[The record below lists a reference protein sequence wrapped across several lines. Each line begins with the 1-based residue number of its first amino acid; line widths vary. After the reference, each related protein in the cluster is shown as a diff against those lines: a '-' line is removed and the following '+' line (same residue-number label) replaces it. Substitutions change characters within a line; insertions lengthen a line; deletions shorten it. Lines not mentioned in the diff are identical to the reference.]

1 MATPQEFAREREF
14 MGIGNLPYAD
24 YWNTP
29 PEGQRQNFT
38 EEARQVLRVNDMFQ
52 DEQNRYLRDRK
63 VSQDAN
69 ALIDVMPYMQDSEVE
84 QALISNPR
92 IQATPEIKTIEDFLA
107 RRQRVNTPKPQSDA
121 VLGPRILEKI
131 TNPDD
136 RDLFKRRVL
145 DEGYSVEE
153 AQDLYYNDDYN
164 RKQET
169 RLGEMGV
176 PPEEYESLKVNN
188 RYDMGKVG
196 QRLFKAQQDR
206 ERAKY
211 DLRGDTPAARQVEA
225 ISSAMRSMAKRL
237 NDQGIIPSDDP
248 VYRKLE
254 ERLAPAL
261 ERQLS
266 EFGVEPLPAP
276 AVKTDPIKTD
286 DQVKPLSVVTPG
298 QQADSKVYASF
309 QEEAFDKG
317 WTPEQAAIEA
327 ERRNSPIQQEIDRE
341 WTGAKLALG
350 NRLLKQYPNTD
361 GPAGNPAVLLARAI
375 YTDADA
381 PGDESSL
388 SGTQMEWET
397 GMPSRQSYMA
407 KTLRELGLNPDSILF
422 KEPGNERTGSQNVRA
437 GEVLKAW
444 AGDFLTAKGLLNA
457 QAPAS
462 AASAQ
467 ESEAVKKAR
476 ELANKY

>member
-1 MATPQEFAREREF
+1 MATPQDFSREREF

-24 YWNTP
+24 YWNIP

-38 EEARQVLRVNDMFQ
+38 EEARQALRVNDMFQ
-52 DEQNRYLRDRK
+52 DEQNRYVRDRK

-84 QALISNPR
+84 QALMSNPR
-92 IQATPEIKTIEDFLA
+92 IQGTPEIKTIEDFLA

-169 RLGEMGV
+169 RLGELGV

-211 DLRGDTPAARQVEA
+211 DLRGDTPAARQVDA
-225 ISSAMRSMAKRL
+225 ISSAMRSMAKQL
-237 NDQGIIPSDDP
+237 NDRGIDPSSDP
-248 VYRKLE
+248 VYKRLE

-266 EFGVEPLPAP
+266 EFGVEPVSQQTVPG
-276 AVKTDPIKTD
+276 AVNMSTA
-286 DQVKPLSVVTPG
+286 DQVNPVSVVP
-298 QQADSKVYASF
+298 QNQSPESAQYASF
-309 QEEAFDKG
+309 AEEAFTKG
-317 WTPEQAAIEA
+317 LTPEQAQA
-327 ERRNSPIQQEIDRE
+327 EFEKRNSPVKQEIDNA
-341 WTGAKLALG
+341 WTDSKLALG
-350 NRLLKQYPNTD
+350 SRLLKLYPNED
-361 GPAGNPAVLLARAI
+361 RPSGNPAALLARAI
-375 YTDADA
+375 VKDESA
-381 PGDESSL
+381 PGDTGSMTGSI
-388 SGTQMEWET
+388 TEWET
-397 GMPSRQSYMA
+397 GTPAAQPYSQ
-407 KTLRELGLNPDSILF
+407 KVLKELGINPSAVIF
-422 KEPGNERTGSQNVRA
+422 EEPGNERTGSQAVKAN
-437 GEVLKAW
+437 EVLKAW
-444 AGDFLTAKGLLNA
+444 AKDFLEAKGLLNA
-457 QAPAS
+457 KAPAPQAETEADRI
-462 AASAQ
+462 AAKYL
-467 ESEAVKKAR
+467 KK
-476 ELANKY
+476 